1 MERRDKMEKWLKSL
15 SKKELRTWIKHMSS
29 LPILFFATDE
39 EKENLKL
46 AKNIL
51 NNK

>member
-1 MERRDKMEKWLKSL
+1 MEKWLKSL
-15 SKKELRTWIKHMSS
+15 SKKELKTWIKHMSS